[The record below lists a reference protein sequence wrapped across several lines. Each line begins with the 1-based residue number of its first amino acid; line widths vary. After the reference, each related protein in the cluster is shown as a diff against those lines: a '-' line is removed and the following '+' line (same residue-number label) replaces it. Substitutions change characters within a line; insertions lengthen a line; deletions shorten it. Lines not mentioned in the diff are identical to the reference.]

1 MILHFTAERHTWVC
15 WRLES
20 KMREEMKRWVK
31 NKRREEEKEGKGKR
45 NIRNKEKITQKDTA
59 LTGRQT
65 LVGLLEAGG

>member
-1 MILHFTAERHTWVC
+1 
-15 WRLES
+15 
-20 KMREEMKRWVK
+20 MREEMKRWVK

-65 LVGLLEAGG
+65 LVGLLEAGGVR